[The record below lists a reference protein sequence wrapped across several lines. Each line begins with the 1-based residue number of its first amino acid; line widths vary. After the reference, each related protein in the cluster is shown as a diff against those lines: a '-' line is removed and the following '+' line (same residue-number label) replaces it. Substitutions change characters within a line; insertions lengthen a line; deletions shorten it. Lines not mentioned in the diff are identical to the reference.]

1 MLTTANGHELSE
13 TEGGHQAAILVSAA
27 AIQSGATIRDG
38 ADAVTLQKHR
48 PPPERR
54 GSVYKLINLCKK
66 TEDSTTLIEAP
77 G

>member
-27 AIQSGATIRDG
+27 AIQSGDG

-48 PPPERR
+48 PLPERR
-54 GSVYKLINLCKK
+54 GSVYKIINLCKK